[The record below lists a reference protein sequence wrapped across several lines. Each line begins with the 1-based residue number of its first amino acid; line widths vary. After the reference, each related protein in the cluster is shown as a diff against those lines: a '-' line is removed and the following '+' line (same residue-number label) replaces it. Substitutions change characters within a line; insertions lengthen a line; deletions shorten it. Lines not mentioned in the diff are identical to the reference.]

1 MRKLLLITLFMY
13 GICAQA
19 QTPREWRD
27 SVSVL
32 IEAINKAPKNISLRL
47 LKAEANI
54 NLQQWDYAVQ
64 EYGYV
69 LRLDFCHTQL
79 RHYDLAK
86 FDYETF
92 LTIQPEHFEAHLG
105 LAHTLQKMGKKT
117 DAFDELNR
125 IVQLFPDSA
134 DAFAARAAYETDLK
148 QYEAA
153 VYDWDEALRL
163 QPENVEYAISKVDA
177 LIRLGRRQEA
187 REQLD
192 AIVRRGTPRGA
203 LKQWYD
209 HAGSLAITFFRLF
222 MRSSYE
228 PPLKSVRP
236 MLILK
241 RVSPEKTTFSSSQ

>member
-1 MRKLLLITLFMY
+1 MY

-69 LRLDFCHTQL
+69 LRLDEQNLAALFFRAFCHTQL

-134 DAFAARAAYETDLK
+134 DAYAARAAYEADLK

-177 LIRLGRRQEA
+177 LIRLGRRQEV

-203 LKQWYD
+203 LKQWY
-209 HAGSLAITFFRLF
+209 
-222 MRSSYE
+222 YQ
-228 PPLKSVRP
+228 LK
-236 MLILK
+236 
-241 RVSPEKTTFSSSQ
+241 

>member
-1 MRKLLLITLFMY
+1 MY
-13 GICAQA
+13 GVCVQA

-32 IEAINKAPKNISLRL
+32 IEAINKAPKNIGLRL

-69 LRLDFCHTQL
+69 LRLDDQNLAALYFRAFCHTQL

-86 FDYETF
+86 VDYETF
-92 LTIQPEHFEAHLG
+92 LTIKPEHFEAHLG
-105 LAHTLQKMGKKT
+105 LAHTLQKLGKKT

-134 DAFAARAAYETDLK
+134 DAYAARAAYEAEQKL
-148 QYEAA
+148 YEVA
-153 VYDWDEALRL
+153 VYDWDEALRI
-163 QPENVEYAISKVDA
+163 QPGNVEYAISKVDA
-177 LIRLGRRQEA
+177 LIRQGRRQDA

-209 HAGSLAITFFRLF
+209 Q
-222 MRSSYE
+222 
-228 PPLKSVRP
+228 LK
-236 MLILK
+236 
-241 RVSPEKTTFSSSQ
+241 

>member
-1 MRKLLLITLFMY
+1 MSITSSMRKLLLITLFMC
-13 GICAQA
+13 GVCAQA

-32 IEAINKAPKNISLRL
+32 IEAINKAPKNIGLRL

-69 LRLDFCHTQL
+69 LRLDEQNLAALFFRAFCHTQL

-86 FDYETF
+86 VDYETF
-92 LTIQPEHFEAHLG
+92 LTIKPEHFETHLG
-105 LAHTLQKMGKKT
+105 LAHTLQKLGKKT

-134 DAFAARAAYETDLK
+134 DAYAARAAYEAEQKL
-148 QYEAA
+148 YEVA
-153 VYDWDEALRL
+153 VYDWDEALRI
-163 QPENVEYAISKVDA
+163 QPGNVEYAISKVDA
-177 LIRLGRRQEA
+177 LIRQGRRQEA

-209 HAGSLAITFFRLF
+209 Q
-222 MRSSYE
+222 
-228 PPLKSVRP
+228 LK
-236 MLILK
+236 
-241 RVSPEKTTFSSSQ
+241 

>member
-1 MRKLLLITLFMY
+1 MC
-13 GICAQA
+13 GVCAQA

-32 IEAINKAPKNISLRL
+32 IEAINKAPKNIGLRL

-69 LRLDFCHTQL
+69 LRLDEQNLAALFFRAFCHTQL

-86 FDYETF
+86 VDYETF
-92 LTIQPEHFEAHLG
+92 LTIKPEHFETHLG
-105 LAHTLQKMGKKT
+105 LAHTLQKLGKKT

-134 DAFAARAAYETDLK
+134 DAYAARAAYEAEQKL
-148 QYEAA
+148 YEVA
-153 VYDWDEALRL
+153 VYDWDEALRI
-163 QPENVEYAISKVDA
+163 QPGNVEYAISKVDA
-177 LIRLGRRQEA
+177 LIRQGRRQEA

-209 HAGSLAITFFRLF
+209 Q
-222 MRSSYE
+222 
-228 PPLKSVRP
+228 LK
-236 MLILK
+236 
-241 RVSPEKTTFSSSQ
+241 

>member
-13 GICAQA
+13 GVCVQA

-32 IEAINKAPKNISLRL
+32 IEAINKAPKNIGLRL

-69 LRLDFCHTQL
+69 LRLDDQNLAALYFRAFCHTQL

-86 FDYETF
+86 VDYETF
-92 LTIQPEHFEAHLG
+92 LTIKPEHFEAHLG
-105 LAHTLQKMGKKT
+105 LAHTLQKLGKKT

-134 DAFAARAAYETDLK
+134 DAYAARAAYEAEQKL
-148 QYEAA
+148 YEVA
-153 VYDWDEALRL
+153 VYDWDEALRI
-163 QPENVEYAISKVDA
+163 QPGNVEYAISKVDA
-177 LIRLGRRQEA
+177 LIRQGRRQEA

-209 HAGSLAITFFRLF
+209 Q
-222 MRSSYE
+222 
-228 PPLKSVRP
+228 LK
-236 MLILK
+236 
-241 RVSPEKTTFSSSQ
+241 

>member
-1 MRKLLLITLFMY
+1 MRKLLLITLFMC

-54 NLQQWDYAVQ
+54 NLQQWDYAVF
-64 EYGYV
+64 
-69 LRLDFCHTQL
+69 RAFCHTQL

-134 DAFAARAAYETDLK
+134 DAYAARAAYEADLK

-153 VYDWDEALRL
+153 VYDWDGALRL
-163 QPENVEYAISKVDA
+163 QPGNVEYAISKVDA

-209 HAGSLAITFFRLF
+209 Q
-222 MRSSYE
+222 
-228 PPLKSVRP
+228 LK
-236 MLILK
+236 
-241 RVSPEKTTFSSSQ
+241 

>member
-69 LRLDFCHTQL
+69 LRLDEQNLAALFFRAFCHTQL

-134 DAFAARAAYETDLK
+134 DAYAARAAYETEQK
-148 QYEAA
+148 QYDVAL
-153 VYDWDEALRL
+153 YDWDEAIRRR
-163 QPENVEYAISKVDA
+163 PDNADFVVSKADI
-177 LIRLGRRQEA
+177 LIRIYKWREA
-187 REQLD
+187 REVLD
-192 AIVRRGTPRGA
+192 AAVRRGIPRGA
-203 LKQWYD
+203 LKEWYD
-209 HAGSLAITFFRLF
+209 KI
-222 MRSSYE
+222 
-228 PPLKSVRP
+228 K
-236 MLILK
+236 
-241 RVSPEKTTFSSSQ
+241 